1 MHEPRVVDGDR
12 ASVGVQLARRRDVQ
26 PLAHDVDG
34 AAEGAAAVVV
44 VDAPLVRTGQHQQGA
59 VVRVHVVQQDAHGEH
74 VLIGVRI
81 ERPVLVPL
89 HRGAV
94 AARLH
99 VHLAAGAQADVGAD
113 QRLEGSHD
121 AGMAGKFAVERMRQM
136 RALDA
141 PHPRR
146 EPRVRRLQI
155 EDVRVLVHIARAGG
169 DLLGHGAQLGQRLGF
184 QQVRDDDVAVLA
196 VLFDLRFAQHGGVL
210 LPNCGALSHLGSAT
224 QRRIRRFNPPLRVL
238 PVRPHRGRSR
248 AGVRAAAAERRRPSL
263 CGSCAALRPGRLR

>member
-1 MHEPRVVDGDR
+1 MHEPRMVDGDR
-12 ASVGVQLARRRDVQ
+12 AGAGVQLARRRDVQ
-26 PLAHDVDG
+26 PLADDVDG

-44 VDAPLVRTGQHQQGA
+44 VDAPLVRTGQHQQRA
-59 VVRVHVVQQDAHGEH
+59 VVRVHVVQQDADGKHA
-74 VLIGVRI
+74 LIGVRI

-113 QRLEGSHD
+113 QRLQSGHD

-141 PHPRR
+141 AHPGR
-146 EPRVRRLQI
+146 EARVRRLQI
-155 EDVRVLVHIARAGG
+155 EDVRVLVHVARAGG

-184 QQVRDDDVAVLA
+184 QQVRNDDVAVLA
-196 VLFDLRFAQHGGVL
+196 VLFDLRFAQHAAFSSQH
-210 LPNCGALSHLGSAT
+210 CGALSHLVGAT
-224 QRRIRRFNPPLRVL
+224 QRRSRRFNPPLRV
-238 PVRPHRGRSR
+238 PPARPHRGRSR
-248 AGVRAAAAERRRPSL
+248 AGVRASAAPRPPSP
-263 CGSCAALRPGRLR
+263 CGSCAALRPAILP